1 MSNIVIGVEY
11 VLASGERRSLTTCPG
26 SAAHLQALEH
36 ERQGQCV
43 VIVEIDMDFD
53 DGVPY

>member
-11 VLASGERRSLTTCPG
+11 VLDSGERRSLTTYPG
-26 SAAHLQALEH
+26 SATHLQALEH

-43 VIVEIDMDFD
+43 VIVEVEMDDLGDTPF
-53 DGVPY
+53 

>member
-11 VLASGERRSLTTCPG
+11 VLASGERRSLTTSPG
-26 SAAHLQALEH
+26 SAVHLQALEH

-43 VIVEIDMDFD
+43 VIVEVELDFD
-53 DGVPY
+53 DCVPY